1 MFRKF
6 LLAGA
11 MVAGFFAAGSLMPS
25 SAEAMPIAN
34 PAGIA
39 KTVGGNVDQVAYVC
53 RRVWSR
59 WGGWRR
65 SCYWRPGYYGYRHHY
80 YRPYRYGYRYH
91 RYGYR
96 W

>member
-1 MFRKF
+1 MVRKF
-6 LLAGA
+6 LLAGVLA
-11 MVAGFFAAGSLMPS
+11 AGFVAAGSLAPG
-25 SAEAMPIAN
+25 SAQAMTIST
-34 PAGIA
+34 PAGVA
-39 KTVGGNVDQVAYVC
+39 KAVNGSTVDKVAYVC
-53 RRVWSR
+53 RRVWTR
-59 WGGWRR
+59 WGWRR